1 MTKGCESV
9 KRQYTDR
16 EIQQLLKTMVI
27 VADTRE
33 QVWGHIESGLKGMRY
48 AVERA
53 KLDFGDYTCKLP
65 DVDGCPMVLS
75 DEIVIERKANLD
87 EIAMNLTADRKRFE
101 AEFLRAKAN
110 GVKVHLLI
118 ENASWQDI
126 ATGNYR
132 SQFSPKCFKAS
143 LLSWQARFN
152 LTVAF
157 CRMEDSAEYIAGT
170 LYYWLK
176 NRLEKGG
183 AL

>member
-1 MTKGCESV
+1 M

-75 DEIVIERKANLD
+75 DEIVHRAQANLD

-101 AEFLRAKAN
+101 A
-110 GVKVHLLI
+110 
-118 ENASWQDI
+118 
-126 ATGNYR
+126 
-132 SQFSPKCFKAS
+132 
-143 LLSWQARFN
+143 
-152 LTVAF
+152 
-157 CRMEDSAEYIAGT
+157 
-170 LYYWLK
+170 
-176 NRLEKGG
+176 
-183 AL
+183 